1 MSPDLQQLSAFCQAV
16 REDLLLLALLHDREL
31 DRELIQG
38 LWQECQGDFLG
49 FQLKSASSRQALRC
63 FHQGLRDIPKP
74 LEPSTLDILAAEFAD
89 IYLNYS
95 FHIAPCE
102 SVWTDEDG
110 LTHQESM
117 FQVRRW
123 YERYGLQVAD
133 WRKRADDHL
142 VTQLQFIAH
151 LLESEPSPQQ
161 FEAIA
166 RFLDEHLLRWIELF
180 SNLLSERCRTRFYG
194 GLALL
199 TSAYLVEF
207 RDFLA
212 ERFHLPRPT
221 QEEIDQRM
229 RGKEKTEE
237 SVPFV
242 PGIAS
247 LTAPGIDLRGS
258 DH

>member
-1 MSPDLQQLSAFCQAV
+1 MSPDLQQQLSAFCQAV

-38 LWQECQGDFLG
+38 LWRECQEDFFG
-49 FQLKSASSRQALRC
+49 FQLKSESSRQALQR
-63 FHQGLRDIPKP
+63 FHQGLQDIPKE
-74 LEPSTLDILAAEFAD
+74 LDPSTLDILAAEFAD

-117 FQVRRW
+117 FQVRHW
-123 YERYGLQVAD
+123 YEHYGVRVAD
-133 WRKRADDHL
+133 WRKRPDDHL

-161 FEAIA
+161 FKAIA
-166 RFLDEHLLRWIELF
+166 HFLDEHLLRWIEAF
-180 SNLLSERCRTRFYG
+180 SSRLSERCRTRFYG

-199 TSAYLVEF
+199 TSAYLIEL
-207 RDFLA
+207 RDLLA
-212 ERFHLPRPT
+212 ERFDLPRPT
-221 QEEIDQRM
+221 QEAIDQRI

-237 SVPFV
+237 AAPFL
-242 PGIAS
+242 PGIAPS
-247 LTAPGIDLRGS
+247 W
-258 DH
+258 

>member
-1 MSPDLQQLSAFCQAV
+1 MSPESQQQLSAFCQAV

-31 DRELIQG
+31 DQELIQG
-38 LWQECQGDFLG
+38 LWEECQGDFLN
-49 FQLKSASSRQALRC
+49 FQLQSESSRQALQC
-63 FHQGLRDIPKP
+63 FHRGLGEIPKP
-74 LEPSTLDILAAEFAD
+74 LDPLTLDSLAAEFAD

-95 FHIAPCE
+95 FRVAPYE

-166 RFLDEHLLRWIELF
+166 RFLDEHLLRWIEPF
-180 SNLLSERCRTRFYG
+180 SKRLSERCRTRFYG

-199 TSAYLVEF
+199 TSAYLIEL
-207 RDFLA
+207 REFLA
-212 ERFHLPRPT
+212 ERFDLPRPT
-221 QEEIDQRM
+221 REAIEQRM
-229 RGKEKTEE
+229 RGKEKAEE
-237 SVPFV
+237 LVSFV
-242 PGIAS
+242 PGIAPS
-247 LTAPGIDLRGS
+247 W
-258 DH
+258 